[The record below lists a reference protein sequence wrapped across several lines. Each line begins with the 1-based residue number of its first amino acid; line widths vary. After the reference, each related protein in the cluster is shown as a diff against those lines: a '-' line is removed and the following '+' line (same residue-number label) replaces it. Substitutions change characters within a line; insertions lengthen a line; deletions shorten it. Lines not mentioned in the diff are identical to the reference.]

1 MRFIAFACDYDETL
15 ARDGR
20 VPLEGVSA
28 LEKLASTGRKL
39 LLVTGRELADV
50 CAAFPQIHLFDRV
63 VAENGALIYRPKTG
77 ESKLIA
83 PKVPERFV
91 SALSARGV
99 SPIYVGQV
107 IVATRE
113 PNQELVLE
121 TIRDLGLELE
131 VIFNKG
137 AVMVLPI
144 GISKA
149 SGLTR
154 ALQELGLSA
163 RHCVAIGDAE
173 NDHAFLRI
181 SGCAV
186 AVANALP
193 ALKERADI
201 VTQGEATAGVIELIQ
216 KLLTD
221 DLRRFSGRLSRDKPD
236 AEG

>member
-15 ARDGR
+15 ARAGR

-50 CAAFPQIHLFDRV
+50 CAAFPQIQLFDRV

-91 SALSARGV
+91 SAICARGV
-99 SPIYVGQV
+99 SPLYVGQV

-113 PNQELVLE
+113 PNQQLVFE
-121 TIRDLGLELE
+121 TIRDLGLELQ

-137 AVMVLPI
+137 AVMVLPS
-144 GISKA
+144 GISKG
-149 SGLTR
+149 SGLTG

-163 RHCVAIGDAE
+163 HDCVAIGDAE

-216 KLLTD
+216 ELLAD

>member
-1 MRFIAFACDYDETL
+1 MRFIAFSCDYDETL
-15 ARDGR
+15 ARAGR

-50 CAAFPQIHLFDRV
+50 RAAFPQIHLFDRV

-83 PKVPERFV
+83 PKIPERFV
-91 SALSARGV
+91 AALSARGV
-99 SPIYVGQV
+99 SPLSVGQV

-113 PNQELVLE
+113 PNQKLVVE
-121 TIRDLGLELE
+121 MIRDLGLDLQ

-137 AVMVLPI
+137 AVMVLPT
-144 GISKA
+144 GVNKGN
-149 SGLTR
+149 GLTY

-163 RHCVAIGDAE
+163 GDCVAIGDAE
-173 NDHAFLRI
+173 NDDAFLRI
-181 SGCAV
+181 SECAV

-201 VTQGEATAGVIELIQ
+201 VTRGEATAGVIELI
-216 KLLTD
+216 KELLAD
-221 DLRRFSGRLSRDKPD
+221 DLRRFPGRLHKPD
-236 AEG
+236 GAG